1 MQTRQVNLSSER
13 LSAADLE
20 PLQSLNPQ
28 LVLVFASLGAMRSGI
43 AMDDLQAALP
53 GAQWMGCSTAG
64 EISGQGVADNSIVV
78 TGIRF
83 DSPDFRVASEPIRG
97 MADSRGAG
105 ERLGLQLV
113 APGLRYVIVLGQ
125 GADINGSALV
135 DGLQASVGATVV
147 ISGGL
152 AGDAGNFS
160 GSLVLGPDGIRSDA
174 VVALGLYGDRIALAH
189 GSFGGWQPFGPV
201 RRVTRAEGNVLY
213 ALDGERALDI
223 YKRYLGDYAS
233 QLPASGLL
241 FPWSVLGAD
250 HSAVGLVRTIL
261 GVNEADGSLVLA
273 GDVHTDG
280 YLQLMR
286 ASVDALVDA
295 AEAAA
300 DAANQALSAD
310 GHALVLLVS
319 CIGRKLVMGARVD
332 EEVEAVAD
340 VFGGKATLT
349 GFYSNGEISPL
360 INTTECKLHNQTMT
374 ITSITESA

>member
-1 MQTRQVNLSSER
+1 
-13 LSAADLE
+13 
-20 PLQSLNPQ
+20 
-28 LVLVFASLGAMRSGI
+28 
-43 AMDDLQAALP
+43 
-53 GAQWMGCSTAG
+53 
-64 EISGQGVADNSIVV
+64 
-78 TGIRF
+78 
-83 DSPDFRVASEPIRG
+83 
-97 MADSRGAG
+97 
-105 ERLGLQLV
+105 
-113 APGLRYVIVLGQ
+113 
-125 GADINGSALV
+125 
-135 DGLQASVGATVV
+135 
-147 ISGGL
+147 
-152 AGDAGNFS
+152 
-160 GSLVLGPDGIRSDA
+160 
-174 VVALGLYGDRIALAH
+174 
-189 GSFGGWQPFGPV
+189 
-201 RRVTRAEGNVLY
+201 
-213 ALDGERALDI
+213 
-223 YKRYLGDYAS
+223 
-233 QLPASGLL
+233 L

-300 DAANQALSAD
+300 EAANRALSAD
-310 GHALVLLVS
+310 GQALVLLVS

>member
-201 RRVTRAEGNVLY
+201 RRVTRAVCPGRG
-213 ALDGERALDI
+213 ACA
-223 YKRYLGDYAS
+223 RYLQAVPGGLCQPAAGVGAAVSVVGAGGGS
-233 QLPASGLL
+233 QRRR
-241 FPWSVLGAD
+241 LGA
-250 HSAVGLVRTIL
+250 H
-261 GVNEADGSLVLA
+261 
-273 GDVHTDG
+273 H
-280 YLQLMR
+280 
-286 ASVDALVDA
+286 
-295 AEAAA
+295 
-300 DAANQALSAD
+300 
-310 GHALVLLVS
+310 
-319 CIGRKLVMGARVD
+319 
-332 EEVEAVAD
+332 
-340 VFGGKATLT
+340 FGC
-349 GFYSNGEISPL
+349 E
-360 INTTECKLHNQTMT
+360 
-374 ITSITESA
+374 

>member
-1 MQTRQVNLSSER
+1 MQTRQVNLSSEQ
-13 LSAADLE
+13 LSAADLA
-20 PLQSLNPQ
+20 PLQALNPQ

-43 AMDDLQAALP
+43 AMDALQAALP

-78 TGIRF
+78 TGVRF

-105 ERLGLQLV
+105 ERLGLQLA
-113 APGLRYVIVLGQ
+113 APGLRYVVVLGQ

-135 DGLQASVGATVV
+135 EGLQASVGASVV

-160 GSLVLGPDGIRSDA
+160 GSLVLGPDGIRPDA
-174 VVALGLYGDRIALAH
+174 VVALGLYGDRITLAH

-300 DAANQALSAD
+300 EAANRALSAD
-310 GHALVLLVS
+310 GQALVLLVS

>member
-1 MQTRQVNLSSER
+1 
-13 LSAADLE
+13 
-20 PLQSLNPQ
+20 
-28 LVLVFASLGAMRSGI
+28 
-43 AMDDLQAALP
+43 
-53 GAQWMGCSTAG
+53 
-64 EISGQGVADNSIVV
+64 
-78 TGIRF
+78 
-83 DSPDFRVASEPIRG
+83 
-97 MADSRGAG
+97 
-105 ERLGLQLV
+105 
-113 APGLRYVIVLGQ
+113 
-125 GADINGSALV
+125 
-135 DGLQASVGATVV
+135 
-147 ISGGL
+147 
-152 AGDAGNFS
+152 
-160 GSLVLGPDGIRSDA
+160 
-174 VVALGLYGDRIALAH
+174 
-189 GSFGGWQPFGPV
+189 
-201 RRVTRAEGNVLY
+201 
-213 ALDGERALDI
+213 
-223 YKRYLGDYAS
+223 
-233 QLPASGLL
+233 
-241 FPWSVLGAD
+241 VLGAD